1 MITMPLP
8 SPMTKPPRSRL
19 KGRLASVGSPLR
31 SLSAVRRLK
40 PVTPNRWIMVCV
52 PPAIITSA
60 SPRRMMLKASPM
72 ACVLAAHAV
81 RQLYAG
87 PRALNS
93 RARCASGMFG
103 SCSISRAAVM
113 RLSAVFAH
121 FTPSTALV
129 AGSHAS
135 RLEPM

>member
-1 MITMPLP
+1 ML
-8 SPMTKPPRSRL
+8 
-19 KGRLASVGSPLR
+19 
-31 SLSAVRRLK
+31 
-40 PVTPNRWIMVCV
+40 N
-52 PPAIITSA
+52 A
-60 SPRRMMLKASPM
+60 SPI

-103 SCSISRAAVM
+103 SCSISRAGVIRA
-113 RLSAVFAH
+113 SADFAH
-121 FTPSTALV
+121 FTPSTAFA

-135 RLEPM
+135 MFAPT